1 MAKGKLEGLI
11 RGLGVSD
18 LVRLREM
25 AGRAIGERL
34 PGEADAAPDF
44 SAWRGGRPCPMR
56 MFGVAD
62 GLKHMDGAALA
73 ALTQAFADWR
83 DDARS
88 TRDITSRGRVWLAY
102 LLLRLS
108 GARLGEVLELDDARD
123 LDFEAG
129 TVRLGGKSGR
139 VVPLPPFF
147 LAEVRTFLDRA
158 GHGTLRGRLFHL
170 DPSFMR
176 RKFAEQAE
184 RCGVPRDLLTPRVLR
199 HSRAVEL
206 LREGLPLPVVQSLL
220 GQSSLDL
227 ASSYFNFTDEDAR
240 RLLRHY
246 MQRGEPVRTSA
257 RNAFRGTVTAVGR
270 SGVTSTVDVVT
281 AGGRAVRA
289 VVTNTSADNLGLTPG
304 RTVAAM
310 IKAPWVNLAR
320 KEPGH
325 GPGQCG
331 DNAFR
336 GRITALSREETL
348 AEAEVELDDG
358 QGMCSLMAVDEVDA
372 LGLAV
377 GLDVWCL
384 FHPLA
389 VILSAD

>member
-1 MAKGKLEGLI
+1 MAESKLEGLLK
-11 RGLGVSD
+11 GLDVPD

-25 AGRAIGERL
+25 AGRAIGSRL

-83 DDARS
+83 DEAR
-88 TRDITSRGRVWLAY
+88 TDRDRVSRGRVWLAY
-102 LLLRLS
+102 QLLRLS
-108 GARLGEVLELDDARD
+108 GARLGEVLELDDGRD
-123 LDFEAG
+123 LDFKAG
-129 TVRLGGKSGR
+129 TVRLGGPKGR
-139 VVPLPPFF
+139 VAPLPPFF
-147 LAEVRTFLDRA
+147 LAEVRAFLDRP
-158 GHGTLRGRLFHL
+158 GHGDLHGRLFHL
-170 DPSFMR
+170 DPSFVR
-176 RKFAEQAE
+176 RKFVEQAG
-184 RCGVPRDLLTPRVLR
+184 RSGIPRDLLTPRVLR

-227 ASSYFNFTDEDAR
+227 ASSYFNFTEEDAR
-240 RLLRHY
+240 RLLRHH

-257 RNAFRGTVTAVGR
+257 RNAFRGTVTGVRRG
-270 SGVTSTVDVVT
+270 GVTTAVDMVT
-281 AGGRAVRA
+281 AGGRRLRV
-289 VVTNTSADNLGLTPG
+289 VVTSASADNLGLAPG
-304 RTVAAM
+304 RSVAAM
-310 IKAPWVNLAR
+310 IKAPWVNVVRA
-320 KEPGH
+320 PGH
-325 GPGQCG
+325 DPDQGE

-336 GRITALSREETL
+336 GRVTALAREETL
-348 AEAEVELDDG
+348 AEVEVELEDG
-358 QGMCSLMAVDEVDA
+358 QGMCSLMAVAELDG

-377 GLDVWCL
+377 GDEVWCL